1 MEASVGEHFRG
12 NRCINCMCHSS
23 ENLCAAAARLAAP
36 RHFRD
41 TSETPPRYHYR
52 ETSLLRAADDFYPDE
67 PAAQPVHLAHVSYN
81 SLFLGEIGH
90 VDWDMFTSTHS
101 DAHMH
106 AAARAVGGCPI
117 YVSDQPGEHDFDL
130 LRTLVLPDGTA
141 LLARHAGRPTRDVLF
156 SDVNADGV
164 SALKIW
170 NENACTGVVGAFN
183 VQGARWDRA
192 TRRFEQ
198 AAAEEEEEE
207 GGGAVTALLRPAD
220 VAPFGRREIAAE
232 EGEDGARGG
241 GGSSPAAPPPAEYA
255 LYTHRAEGL
264 RVLGAEDAVEVRLA
278 AREWEIV
285 VVAPVRAEGE
295 VRWAPLGLLDML
307 NGGGA
312 VLSSSLALSSPPG
325 EAAAT
330 AVVWAAGRIG
340 AFARPAPLEVCVDG
354 SPVRFEYDE
363 GSGLLTVNVAADGA
377 EVEPLELRARWG
389 PPAEEEE
396 EEQQS

>member
-23 ENLCAAAARLAAP
+23 ENL
-36 RHFRD
+36 
-41 TSETPPRYHYR
+41 YHYR

-183 VQGARWDRA
+183 
-192 TRRFEQ
+192 
-198 AAAEEEEEE
+198 
-207 GGGAVTALLRPAD
+207 
-220 VAPFGRREIAAE
+220 

-330 AVVWAAGRIG
+330 AVVRAAGRIG